1 MADRPAPRKP
11 NRKPAKAPTAAP
23 AKAPAP
29 KPQPTAAAAPKP
41 APPTARTATPAT
53 AAQPAATAEAPPK
66 SRLIARIGAM
76 LGGKAND
83 GPRQFLQGRL
93 TYLGVLLTAAGTV
106 GKLFGWYVPVDEI
119 RGAIDF
125 IQAQWPTIVEFV
137 GMLTTI
143 YGRIRIGRR

>member
-41 APPTARTATPAT
+41 APSTARTAT
-53 AAQPAATAEAPPK
+53 AAQPAASVETPPR

-83 GPRQFLQGRL
+83 GPKQFLQGRL

-106 GKLFGWYVPVDEI
+106 GKLFGWYVPVDEVKS
-119 RGAIDF
+119 AIEF
-125 IQAQWPTIVEFV
+125 VQAQWPVVMEFV

-143 YGRIRIGRR
+143 YGRLRIGKR